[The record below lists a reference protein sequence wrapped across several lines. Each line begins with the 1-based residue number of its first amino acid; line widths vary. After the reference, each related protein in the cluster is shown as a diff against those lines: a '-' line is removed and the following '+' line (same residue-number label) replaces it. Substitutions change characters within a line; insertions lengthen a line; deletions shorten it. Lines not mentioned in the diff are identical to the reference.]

1 MKIIITQNCQT
12 DKNIEIFFFS
22 RYRDTRGPSSFD
34 SCQVN
39 IENAKQRNEKTLHNR
54 RQNGR
59 LSTSTDIVNLCR
71 IIRRVRAK

>member
-22 RYRDTRGPSSFD
+22 RYRDTRGPSLFD

-54 RQNGR
+54 R
-59 LSTSTDIVNLCR
+59 
-71 IIRRVRAK
+71 